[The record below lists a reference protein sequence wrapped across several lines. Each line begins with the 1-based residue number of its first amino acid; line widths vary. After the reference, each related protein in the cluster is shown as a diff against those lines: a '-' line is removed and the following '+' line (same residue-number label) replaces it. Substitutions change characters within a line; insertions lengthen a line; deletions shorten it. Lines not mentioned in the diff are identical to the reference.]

1 MGTRKTQNELFNLVK
16 EDVNHQF
23 KLLDQKIRALIEF
36 ATVLKQ
42 EKVDLMEKLRVRGEN
57 LDTLSKK
64 VASLRAER
72 EKEKHRILALIE
84 KMNRVN
90 L

>member
-1 MGTRKTQNELFNLVK
+1 MGTRKTQSELFNLVK

-84 KMNRVN
+84 KMDRVN

>member
-1 MGTRKTQNELFNLVK
+1 MGTRKTQSELFNLVK

-42 EKVDLMEKLRVRGEN
+42 EKVDLTEKLRVRGEN